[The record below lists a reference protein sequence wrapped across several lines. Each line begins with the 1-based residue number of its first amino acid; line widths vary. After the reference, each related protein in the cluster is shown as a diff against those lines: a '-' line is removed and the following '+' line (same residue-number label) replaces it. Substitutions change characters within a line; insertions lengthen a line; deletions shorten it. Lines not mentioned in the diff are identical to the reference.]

1 MRSQNEIL
9 KEMMVVNWVTPMT
22 ALQYAKCFR
31 LAARVAEIRA
41 TGAEVVA
48 RWETL
53 PTGKRVKAYR
63 LAGSWQQP
71 H

>member
-1 MRSQNEIL
+1 MRTQNEVL
-9 KEMMVVNWVTPMT
+9 KEMMVVNWVNPML

-31 LAARVAEIRA
+31 LAARVAELKA
-41 TGAEVVA
+41 TGVQIVD

-53 PTGKRVKAYR
+53 PTGKKVKAYR
-63 LAGSWQQP
+63 LAGSWQAP